1 MGTHNMDNPK
11 SSVNELNDNMTLEYG
26 CINLLD

>member
-1 MGTHNMDNPK
+1 MGTRNMDNPK

-26 CINLLD
+26 CTNL